1 MSGNKIILILAFVS
15 LFSIVGLLLLLKL
28 STFIKIKEL
37 QKISISQ
44 ALEIQQLKELPLLAQ
59 AIEIEQLKK
68 FYNNNPIEINYG
80 ILNNYINVKD
90 ICISKLL
97 NNIITIP
104 SGDGNRA
111 NIFGDPLL
119 GTLKSIFIVN
129 NYNTTEYKDDVN
141 IKINI
146 INNNIMI

>member
-1 MSGNKIILILAFVS
+1 MSKKIILILVFVS
-15 LFSIVGLLLLLKL
+15 LFSISILL
-28 STFIKIKEL
+28 
-37 QKISISQ
+37 
-44 ALEIQQLKELPLLAQ
+44 
-59 AIEIEQLKK
+59 
-68 FYNNNPIEINYG
+68 N
-80 ILNNYINVKD
+80 
-90 ICISKLL
+90 

-104 SGDGNRA
+104 AGDGNRA